1 MINIGIQPEYIVN
14 IFGVGFTN
22 SFLTTLVVTAILGI
36 LSLLFFV
43 SDSKKRFFASTLS
56 VLVFELLKLTDTVTK
71 DRKLSRKILPL
82 VATFF
87 IFIVSANLLALIP
100 GFLGSFYLET
110 PDGIVPILRSP
121 NSDLTTTLALAIFSV
136 IAIQFFSLKTL
147 GFKKYISRFFNFKS
161 PLGFILGFFEM
172 LSESIKVLSFSMRL
186 FGNIFAGE
194 ILLLIIAFLVPYII
208 PLPFMILEV
217 FVGII
222 QAFIFAMLT
231 LTFIKT
237 SICAISPNPPRV
249 SDKVKAW

>member
-1 MINIGIQPEYIVN
+1 MINIGLQPEYIAN
-14 IFGVGFTN
+14 IFGIGLTN

-36 LSLLFFV
+36 LSLLFFA
-43 SDSKKRFFASTLS
+43 SDGRKGFLANGLS

-71 DRKLSRKILPL
+71 DRKLSKKILPL
-82 VATFF
+82 IATFF

-110 PDGIVPILRSP
+110 PDGIVPLLRSP

-147 GFKKYISRFFNFKS
+147 GLKKYISRFFNFKS

-172 LSESIKVLSFSMRL
+172 LSEGVKVLSFSMRL

-237 SICAISPNPPRV
+237 SIMRHIPKPATG
-249 SDKVKAW
+249 